1 MIKKKPLKLLI
12 VYTMEGCPWCDK
24 FKDLLKRSR
33 VKYKERDIEKFN
45 EEYEMF
51 KEATQNEF
59 VPAFMILD
67 VETERA
73 ELFAPDR
80 DYQDLDEALMIV
92 KGKL

>member
-12 VYTMEGCPWCDK
+12 VYTMEGCSWCEK

-33 VKYKERDIEKFN
+33 VKYKERDIDK
-45 EEYEMF
+45 F

-67 VETERA
+67 VETEKA